1 MYLGFQNVNFKGIKT
16 IYYINVPNKV
26 SIVIVLFSHIGLDIF
41 ESPLKKKRRRSL
53 SQSLSPQ
60 EHLTQIL
67 MNLPTATKLNINNNE
82 DQKRGKSPCGVG
94 LFGNSSPLGPPS
106 SSTTHG
112 TSAGFCNICQKYVS
126 NRTNHKYVHSQV
138 YYNLSTW

>member
-1 MYLGFQNVNFKGIKT
+1 
-16 IYYINVPNKV
+16 
-26 SIVIVLFSHIGLDIF
+26 
-41 ESPLKKKRRRSL
+41 
-53 SQSLSPQ
+53 
-60 EHLTQIL
+60 

-138 YYNLSTW
+138 YYNLSILSDFFNIFGTITYYFFYILP